1 MTEEVMKYQI
11 QKTVENHFEKER
23 MMKDKGTKV
32 LSLFFIDRV
41 SNYRQYQNGSAGK
54 GKFAKW
60 FEQAFRDIQKNPKF
74 KGLLPYQPQE
84 VHNGYF
90 SQDKK
95 GVLKDTTGKSQ
106 KDDDTYALI
115 MKDKETLLSAGEPLR
130 FIFSHSALREGWDN
144 PNVFQICTLNETQS
158 ELKKRQE
165 IGRGLRLPV
174 NKDGLR
180 LFDDNV
186 NILTVVANE
195 SYEDFAKSLQNEL
208 QEECGVDF
216 SGRVKDKNKR
226 VNIKLKKQYQLDE
239 NFKALWDKIKHKT
252 RYQVEYNTEDLLS
265 KASEA
270 LSNLRISKPK
280 IAERRV
286 RLEFDKEGVDSRL
299 LSASEKT
306 IDQAVNRIPDIL
318 SYIQSKTRLTK
329 DTIFRIIKESGKML
343 DIFKNPQQFMDS
355 SVTEINKV
363 MRDMMM
369 DGIKYEK
376 IAGKYFEMKLFE
388 NEELTGYLQNL
399 KPVNDQ
405 DKTLYDYVQV
415 DSDIEKKFARELEDN
430 EQIKFYVKLPRW
442 FTIDT
447 PIGKYNPDWAFVLE
461 NDKRIYFVAETKG
474 TLDDFDLRQAENM
487 KIKCGKKH
495 FERLDGVK
503 FNGPVE
509 KLSNAL
515 FD

>member
-1 MTEEVMKYQI
+1 
-11 QKTVENHFEKER
+11 
-23 MMKDKGTKV
+23 
-32 LSLFFIDRV
+32 
-41 SNYRQYQNGSAGK
+41 
-54 GKFAKW
+54 
-60 FEQAFRDIQKNPKF
+60 
-74 KGLLPYQPQE
+74 
-84 VHNGYF
+84 
-90 SQDKK
+90 
-95 GVLKDTTGKSQ
+95 
-106 KDDDTYALI
+106 
-115 MKDKETLLSAGEPLR
+115 
-130 FIFSHSALREGWDN
+130 
-144 PNVFQICTLNETQS
+144 
-158 ELKKRQE
+158 
-165 IGRGLRLPV
+165 
-174 NKDGLR
+174 
-180 LFDDNV
+180 
-186 NILTVVANE
+186 
-195 SYEDFAKSLQNEL
+195 
-208 QEECGVDF
+208 
-216 SGRVKDKNKR
+216 
-226 VNIKLKKQYQLDE
+226 
-239 NFKALWDKIKHKT
+239 
-252 RYQVEYNTEDLLS
+252 
-265 KASEA
+265 
-270 LSNLRISKPK
+270 
-280 IAERRV
+280 
-286 RLEFDKEGVDSRL
+286 
-299 LSASEKT
+299 
-306 IDQAVNRIPDIL
+306 
-318 SYIQSKTRLTK
+318 
-329 DTIFRIIKESGKML
+329 
-343 DIFKNPQQFMDS
+343 
-355 SVTEINKV
+355 
-363 MRDMMM
+363 MMM